1 MKKQSKSEKIRK
13 ELETGKSPKEV
24 AAALKL
30 PISSVYTVNW
40 KRKKALVRAKAISRL
55 KKVQLRES
63 EVELAKKMNIP
74 IKTYAKEKA
83 KLLLANKSDPA
94 LDFLREELASVE
106 RQIDNL
112 NTVASFLTIRL
123 RQLEQNG

>member
-1 MKKQSKSEKIRK
+1 MRKRSKAAKIVK
-13 ELETGKSPKEV
+13 ELETGKTPKEV
-24 AAALKL
+24 ASALKV

-40 KRKKALVRAKAISRL
+40 KRKRDLALAKGLSRL
-55 KKVQLRES
+55 NKLRMAVDPPLDS
-63 EVELAKKMNIP
+63 KPPVV
-74 IKTYAKEKA
+74 
-83 KLLLANKSDPA
+83 DPA

-123 RQLEQNG
+123 RQLEQNGG

>member
-40 KRKKALVRAKAISRL
+40 KRKKALVRAKGLSRL
-55 KKVQLRES
+55 NKLMAAV
-63 EVELAKKMNIP
+63 NPP
-74 IKTYAKEKA
+74 ITPKPPAQ
-83 KLLLANKSDPA
+83 DPA

-123 RQLEQNG
+123 RQLEQNA